1 MFHQYNRTF
10 GDLRAT
16 VQCVSF
22 LSVVEAKFTV
32 RSDYYGRSTEF
43 EELTVSYKY
52 KSEKLED
59 CEKAL
64 EELGG
69 HLYESKLKVVEL
81 KEELLPLSEAEWEKD
96 ANVANCKGCNLQ
108 FSMSKRKHHCR
119 NCGSIFCN
127 SCTDAR
133 VKLPSNAKPVRVCL
147 HCYNLLRSRHNS
159 TLEENPT

>member
-1 MFHQYNRTF
+1 MIITEEARFNHTSCFTKN
-10 GDLRAT
+10 
-16 VQCVSF
+16 
-22 LSVVEAKFTV
+22 SVTHFFFFFQ
-32 RSDYYGRSTEF
+32 EF

-159 TLEENPT
+159 TLEENST